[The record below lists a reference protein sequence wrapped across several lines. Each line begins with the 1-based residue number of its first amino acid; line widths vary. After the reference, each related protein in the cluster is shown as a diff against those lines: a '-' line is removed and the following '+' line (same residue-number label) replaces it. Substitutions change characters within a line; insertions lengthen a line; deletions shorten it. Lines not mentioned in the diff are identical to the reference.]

1 MAGMAAASRRKT
13 RSPCNWTGGLCLNRQ
28 HCVMTD
34 LPISDSSAVP
44 RLEISGTFA
53 GLAAERG
60 PLAAYRAAR
69 HEGVLKPDPV
79 QELAAEKLQGLAH
92 ALTGYSVQ
100 EMTPASWRARL
111 GLARRPKA
119 EAPQGLY
126 LYGSVGRG
134 KSMLMDLFFA
144 GAPVEKKRRVHFH
157 AFMAE
162 VHDRLH
168 AWRKK
173 TRGSKSD
180 PLPELASALA
190 EEVWLLCFDEFHVV
204 NIADAMIL
212 GRLFEALFDRG
223 VVVVATSNFPP
234 DRLYEGGLQRERFL
248 PFVALLKRR
257 LDLLDLGEGTDYR
270 LARLREMPVFH
281 APLGPQARARLD
293 EAFRRLTEGAEPA
306 PTHLTVKGR
315 RLEVPAAAR
324 GVARFDF
331 ESLCGQPLGPEDYL
345 TLATHFHT
353 LVLDG
358 VPRLD
363 AARRNEARRFMTL
376 VDALYEHRVNLV
388 MSADAPPEEIYT
400 GDDGGFEFRRTVS
413 RLNEMQAADYIAQ
426 SHLP

>member
-1 MAGMAAASRRKT
+1 MNDEPTSDPGTGRK
-13 RSPCNWTGGLCLNRQ
+13 
-28 HCVMTD
+28 
-34 LPISDSSAVP
+34 
-44 RLEISGTFA
+44 LEISRDFA
-53 GLAAERG
+53 AQAAEKG

-69 HEGVLKPDPV
+69 RDGVLKPDSV
-79 QELAAEKLQGLAH
+79 QELAAEKLEGLTH
-92 ALTGYSVQ
+92 ALSGYSLQ
-100 EMTPASWRARL
+100 EAAPASWRARL
-111 GLARRPKA
+111 GLTRRPKV

-168 AWRKK
+168 AWRQE
-173 TRGSKSD
+173 SKGTKAD
-180 PLPELASALA
+180 PLPELAQEIAG
-190 EEVWLLCFDEFHVV
+190 ETWLLCFDEFVVV
-204 NIADAMIL
+204 NVADAMIL
-212 GRLFEALFDRG
+212 GRLFEALFEKG

-234 DRLYEGGLQRERFL
+234 DRLYEGGLQRDRFL
-248 PFVALLKRR
+248 PFIELLKQR

-281 APLGPQARARLD
+281 TPLGAEATAQLD
-293 EAFRRLTEGAEPA
+293 EAFRRLTEGAEPE

-315 RLEVPAAAR
+315 RLKVSAAAR
-324 GVARFDF
+324 GVARFTF
-331 ESLCGQPLGPEDYL
+331 EELCARPLGAEDYL

-353 LVLDG
+353 LVLDA

-363 AARRNEARRFMTL
+363 RSQRNEARRFMTL
-376 VDALYEHRVNLV
+376 IDALYEHRVNLV
-388 MSADAPPEEIYT
+388 MAADAPPEELYV
-400 GDDGGFEFRRTVS
+400 GQDGGFEFQRTVS

-426 SHLP
+426 DHLT